1 MNPIPIRRP
10 IFLHTVLAPLAL
22 VFELALL
29 APGPAAAGNLLAG
42 AVFTM
47 TNAAAGNS
55 VVAFSRDSDGTLE
68 LAGAFSTGGQGIGA
82 GLGSQGALILSQ
94 GSPWLFAV

>member
-1 MNPIPIRRP
+1 MYRRIHFNRWP
-10 IFLHTVLAPLAL
+10 RTFRSNSLRW
-22 VFELALL
+22 
-29 APGPAAAGNLLAG
+29 NLLAG

-68 LAGAFSTGGQGIGA
+68 LAGAFSTGGQGIGVM
-82 GLGSQGALILSQ
+82 QFWVVQLSS
-94 GSPWLFAV
+94 GRTLWTGGVGGYIAASHDGIS